1 MTRLTDD
8 EIVAEIEVLTHDA
21 KLGTGHEFHDGWT
34 FELDMPRP
42 ATMRLPRR
50 VLRCGCGALLV
61 AAPVTVRDT
70 RIVWYPAPDQPDGVD
85 TGPLE
90 VGVYTYTDAQQKV
103 DDLRARQER
112 RGEYRLEPT

>member
-1 MTRLTDD
+1 MTRPTDE
-8 EIVAEIEVLTHDA
+8 EIVAEIEVLAHDA
-21 KLGTGHEFHDGWT
+21 KLGTRHEFHDGWT
-34 FELDMPRP
+34 FELDMPKPTSHRP
-42 ATMRLPRR
+42 PRR

-61 AAPVTVRDT
+61 NAPVADT

-85 TGPLE
+85 TGPLV
-90 VGVYTYTDAQQKV
+90 VGVYTYTEAQQKV